1 MRIFNFENT
10 DSHGADE
17 GEAFFHESAK
27 RNTVLDA
34 HKPEDKRGA
43 SSRKSSFAPE
53 SPVNDLTPRQLQVY
67 RAMLSFQRE
76 HNRAPTQFEISSRLG
91 MKSEQGVKAH
101 LTVLEAK
108 GYVVSRQK
116 GAHRNKFAVE
126 K

>member
-10 DSHGADE
+10 DNHAADE

-27 RNTVLDA
+27 RNTSLDTQ
-34 HKPEDKRGA
+34 KSEDRRRA
-43 SSRKSSFAPE
+43 PSNKSSFAPE
-53 SPVNDLTPRQLQVY
+53 SATGDLTPRQLQVY

-108 GYVVSRQK
+108 GYVISRQK